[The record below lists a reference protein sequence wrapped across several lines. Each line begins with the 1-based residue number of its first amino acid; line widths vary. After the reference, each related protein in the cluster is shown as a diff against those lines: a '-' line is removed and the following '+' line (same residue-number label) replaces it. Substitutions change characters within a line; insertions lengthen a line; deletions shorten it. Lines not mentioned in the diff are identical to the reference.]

1 MTAMKMRMVEG
12 TRMMKM
18 MMRATMTRR
27 ATMIRRK
34 TNLIMNKV
42 RIKYLDKV

>member
-1 MTAMKMRMVEG
+1 MTAMEG

-18 MMRATMTRR
+18 MMRATMKRR